1 MKNRILRVIAFV
13 TASAMII
20 ALVLFANSVVGNPIS
35 KWISQTSAENHLK
48 EIYPDSDYVIEV
60 TN

>member
-20 ALVLFANSVVGNPIS
+20 ALGLFANSVVGNPIS
-35 KWISQTSAENHLK
+35 K
-48 EIYPDSDYVIEV
+48 
-60 TN
+60 